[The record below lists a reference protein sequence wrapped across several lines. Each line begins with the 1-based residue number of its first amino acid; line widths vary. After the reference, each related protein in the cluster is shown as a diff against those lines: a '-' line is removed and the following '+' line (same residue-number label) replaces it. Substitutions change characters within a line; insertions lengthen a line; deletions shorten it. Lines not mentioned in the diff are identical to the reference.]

1 MTARRISTGLIAIL
15 ATLALAGFNWSQAEA
30 QDQPAGLPP
39 PANAWPGACR
49 IGLEEAKQLALAN
62 SKLRSLA
69 YMNIQAKQEGVYV
82 MEADYYPK
90 VLANFTGFHFDE
102 PLGKVL
108 VPRLPLP
115 SVAVNVFNQDFG
127 MTSLTAV
134 QPITALLKVRQGVV
148 VTEADRRIAES
159 QSQQA
164 DRAIAGG
171 VEQLYCGLLAANR
184 IFAAASSANEAAA
197 KMPPAML
204 QTVEARVAALEAK
217 QAIQAVSAQAWEL
230 AAQLNGMLDFPPST
244 RLELI
249 ELAPVE
255 APVYSADQAVACA
268 VSHSPEVFQAE
279 QDAVKA
285 EAALKLAKLDYL
297 PDVMVFGGYVN
308 QNGINA
314 IQSDFSYAG
323 VMANI
328 TLFEGGKRVHAV
340 RQAETVAAMA
350 RQKACQTRDEVGLKA
365 QKAFREYEQAKESLK
380 TAEEMALVRRE
391 AQQKVRSPED
401 VIKAAGELMK
411 AEAGVVQAEATCR
424 VNCLKL
430 IGIAGF

>member
-1 MTARRISTGLIAIL
+1 
-15 ATLALAGFNWSQAEA
+15 
-30 QDQPAGLPP
+30 
-39 PANAWPGACR
+39 
-49 IGLEEAKQLALAN
+49 
-62 SKLRSLA
+62 
-69 YMNIQAKQEGVYV
+69 MNIQAKQEGVYV

-134 QPITALLKVRQGVV
+134 QPIAALLKVRQGVV

-217 QAIQAVSAQAWEL
+217 QAIQAVPRRRGSWRRTQRDAGLSSVDETGVDRAGPRRG
-230 AAQLNGMLDFPPST
+230 ARSFRRSSG
-244 RLELI
+244 RLRG
-249 ELAPVE
+249 V
-255 APVYSADQAVACA
+255 
-268 VSHSPEVFQAE
+268 HSPEVFQAE

-297 PDVMVFGGYVN
+297 PNVMVFGGYVN

-350 RQKACQTRDEVGLKA
+350 RQKACQR
-365 QKAFREYEQAKESLK
+365 
-380 TAEEMALVRRE
+380 
-391 AQQKVRSPED
+391 
-401 VIKAAGELMK
+401 
-411 AEAGVVQAEATCR
+411 AT
-424 VNCLKL
+424 KW
-430 IGIAGF
+430 G